1 MPLRVSIMATVS
13 IQMIVTDEDKLTDG
27 VETLEDGIKYAL
39 GDELYRIGSPFEFSI
54 ETESVDGIEIL
65 VKITEELERQ
75 DINLL
80 LARMDPEYLEL
91 FGKMGALD
99 VIGAENIFATVRSAV
114 EAAQQSKESGISEE
128 IGQLESSTSQDESE

>member
-1 MPLRVSIMATVS
+1 MPKPLRASIIATVS

-65 VKITEELERQ
+65 DYGDFAELEQCPLCGTLFALKSQVELIQHKGSCQYCPDPEQEELE
-75 DINLL
+75 
-80 LARMDPEYLEL
+80 
-91 FGKMGALD
+91 
-99 VIGAENIFATVRSAV
+99 
-114 EAAQQSKESGISEE
+114 
-128 IGQLESSTSQDESE
+128 